1 MCHID
6 YISFMWFSHK
16 CEKKRKW
23 INHSVRTF
31 WSPLTSEL
39 VTSTEYMAVI
49 KSHHFPPPP
58 PPLFLFLFL
67 TRGGGGEEGARRG
80 QGRLCSCLGG
90 RSVRGGGE
98 GGCLFEDSAR
108 SPRLPGSLKLFDDR
122 TGQHH
127 CRWGG
132 GGVGCV
138 CRGAVGHLYTA
149 VSFILS
155 SSPSSSSSHFS
166 ISALPLLFLCCCCFT
181 PSPRPL
187 QAL

>member
-67 TRGGGGEEGARRG
+67 TRGGGGWGGCAAWTRQIVLVSRRPQCSRRRRG
-80 QGRLCSCLGG
+80 RLSLWGFG
-90 RSVRGGGE
+90 PLASPAW
-98 GGCLFEDSAR
+98 LFEAVR
-108 SPRLPGSLKLFDDR
+108 WPHRATSL
-122 TGQHH
+122 QV
-127 CRWGG
+127 GG